1 MIKSI
6 VKKVDTPA
14 ATDEW
19 CEPELSP
26 ERNVMQLKTKFII
39 PNIAHSP
46 DELSLGDLWQVFSL
60 VYGPLVWS
68 RENSVDILRKLLHSY
83 C

>member
-19 CEPELSP
+19 CEPELPP

-46 DELSLGDLWQVFSL
+46 DGLSLGGL
-60 VYGPLVWS
+60 
-68 RENSVDILRKLLHSY
+68 
-83 C
+83 